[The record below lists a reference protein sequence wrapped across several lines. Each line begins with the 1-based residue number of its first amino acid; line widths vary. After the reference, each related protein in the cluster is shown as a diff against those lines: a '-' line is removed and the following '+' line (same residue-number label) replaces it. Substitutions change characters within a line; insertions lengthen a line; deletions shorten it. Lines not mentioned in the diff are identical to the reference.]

1 MLRLAMPPHAIGVN
15 STIRTSKGV
24 HRMRFDRWGDHSH
37 QFQPYNLKVPASG
50 RSQNEINRYET
61 ERRRASSTPPHPSR
75 RSNPGQEEYRN
86 YNTSKR
92 RNRMR
97 SAPGM
102 RSPYRP
108 DTDDLSSSQDETWKT
123 PYEYRNKGKGKKT
136 RTSKKTESY
145 YPPSP
150 QYISHRHQTTDEEE
164 EDRYSRRSSTSTQ
177 ARPPTPERGYFPLRR
192 SSTLDT
198 LPQMPPAGYDVPD
211 TELPVRQIG
220 EAGQASPATPSDPP
234 SPAGPPPAPREGA
247 LSFLQAELNRAR
259 EVRNL
264 EEGRVQYMDQFDTHH
279 ANGGYHRVKKP
290 NLKNA
295 EQSHVV
301 FEEAPASPS
310 QADED
315 EGYEEEEP
323 PALEPIAEE
332 PGLEDL
338 LGEEPV
344 RDPQAPPVPLEPLV
358 IVNQGGAAKDPDC
371 LITGESPAKAKNSW
385 ALKKQAAA
393 RAKLVLVLQKPELP
407 PTPQASP
414 DSTAERAQEGEGSQ
428 GKETAAKGPGP
439 KPGPSSGPD
448 SGTPNLY

>member
-1 MLRLAMPPHAIGVN
+1 MRHGTACPRNQVQIINLFVLPPVFFAESFPEVNETHGMWYHNTEGYQMLRLAMPPHAIGVN

-108 DTDDLSSSQDETWKT
+108 DTDDLSSSQDETWRT

-150 QYISHRHQTTDEEE
+150 QYISNRHQTTDEEE

-198 LPQMPPAGYDVPD
+198 LPQMPPAGEDVPD

-220 EAGQASPATPSDPP
+220 EAGQAPLPHHQTPLLQLDPLQ
-234 SPAGPPPAPREGA
+234 PPGKVHCPFFRQN
-247 LSFLQAELNRAR
+247 STELERSEIWRRGGSNTWT
-259 EVRNL
+259 NL
-264 EEGRVQYMDQFDTHH
+264 TPTMPMVDT
-279 ANGGYHRVKKP
+279 
-290 NLKNA
+290 
-295 EQSHVV
+295 
-301 FEEAPASPS
+301 
-310 QADED
+310 
-315 EGYEEEEP
+315 
-323 PALEPIAEE
+323 
-332 PGLEDL
+332 
-338 LGEEPV
+338 
-344 RDPQAPPVPLEPLV
+344 
-358 IVNQGGAAKDPDC
+358 
-371 LITGESPAKAKNSW
+371 TG
-385 ALKKQAAA
+385 
-393 RAKLVLVLQKPELP
+393 
-407 PTPQASP
+407 
-414 DSTAERAQEGEGSQ
+414 
-428 GKETAAKGPGP
+428 
-439 KPGPSSGPD
+439 
-448 SGTPNLY
+448 